1 MRWASL
7 LMLPIRSRHKLR
19 NPASHPSRREALGLI
34 AAGAAALAAPSVPA
48 LAQVEKVR
56 YLFPAPASLV
66 AFAPCQI
73 ALNKGYYRQENVD
86 VDFTTVNGGAEV
98 AKQVG
103 VNNADLGGGIVE
115 TPIIVR
121 ANGVPIREVALL
133 GGHSLHK
140 IAWRNDR
147 GVSSPR
153 DLKGKTVTV
162 LSYTDTSYYT
172 LLGILGRVG
181 LTKNDVNIQAVGPTA
196 ITQLVIAGK
205 ADALCGPPEWVLEVQ
220 NAVPTTIIWNDR
232 YFPSMA
238 QAILSSDQTIA
249 RRPAAIRGVVR
260 ATLRAMGDIMRNPD
274 QATNDYIAAVPQHRG
289 DEATVRKVLTAYARY
304 VYPGQKKLGA
314 IDAVRLANVADFYT
328 RELIVE
334 KSVDVADLYTNQFV

>member
-34 AAGAAALAAPSVPA
+34 AAGAAA
-48 LAQVEKVR
+48 
-56 YLFPAPASLV
+56 FPAPASLV
-66 AFAPCQI
+66 AFAPWQI
-73 ALNKGYYRQENVD
+73 ALKKGYYRQENVD

-103 VNNADLGGGIVE
+103 VNNADLGGGIGE

-162 LSYTDTSYYT
+162 LSY
-172 LLGILGRVG
+172 
-181 LTKNDVNIQAVGPTA
+181 
-196 ITQLVIAGK
+196 
-205 ADALCGPPEWVLEVQ
+205 
-220 NAVPTTIIWNDR
+220 
-232 YFPSMA
+232 
-238 QAILSSDQTIA
+238 
-249 RRPAAIRGVVR
+249 
-260 ATLRAMGDIMRNPD
+260 
-274 QATNDYIAAVPQHRG
+274 
-289 DEATVRKVLTAYARY
+289 
-304 VYPGQKKLGA
+304 
-314 IDAVRLANVADFYT
+314 
-328 RELIVE
+328 
-334 KSVDVADLYTNQFV
+334 